1 MRRNLDVGTM
11 RSFTAVVDAGGVT
24 RAASRLNLTQSA
36 VSMQLKRLEQS
47 LDTTLLDRAGRGVS
61 LTNEGEQ
68 LLEYARKM
76 IALNDEAVDRMI
88 APQFEGTV
96 AFGIPSDLIYPHG
109 PEILSRFDRDFP
121 RVRVNFVSSY
131 TTKLLDELNVGKLD
145 VILTT
150 EAEAN
155 PDAECLAVLPLVW
168 CGAPGGKAWMRD
180 PLSFASARHCN
191 FRPVAQAALD
201 EQGIAWRTSVDTET
215 DLGATMASAADL
227 SIMALLEGSYDDR
240 LEPIAHNGKL
250 PPLPNF
256 SINLYIAENTANE
269 DLGREFGRYVRE
281 AYAA

>member
-1 MRRNLDVGTM
+1 
-11 RSFTAVVDAGGVT
+11 
-24 RAASRLNLTQSA
+24 
-36 VSMQLKRLEQS
+36 
-47 LDTTLLDRAGRGVS
+47 
-61 LTNEGEQ
+61 
-68 LLEYARKM
+68 M
-76 IALNDEAVDRMI
+76 IALNDEAVDQMI
-88 APQFEGTV
+88 APQFEGSV
-96 AFGIPSDLIYPHG
+96 AFGIPCDLIYPHG

-131 TTKLLDELNVGKLD
+131 STKLLDELNAGKLD

-180 PLSFASARHCN
+180 PLSFASAKHCA

-201 EQGIAWRTSVDTET
+201 EQGIEWRTSVDTET

-240 LEPIAHNGKL
+240 LEQIAHNGKL
-250 PPLPNF
+250 PPLPDF

>member
-11 RSFTAVVDAGGVT
+11 RSLAAVVDAGGVT

-36 VSMQLKRLEQS
+36 VSMQIKRLEQS
-47 LDTTLLDRAGRGVS
+47 LDTTLLDRSGRGVT
-61 LTNEGEQ
+61 LTHEGEQ

-76 IALNDEAVDRMI
+76 IALNDDAVDRMI

-96 AFGIPSDLIYPHG
+96 SFGIPCDIIYPHG

-121 RVRVNFVSSY
+121 RVRVNLVSSY
-131 TTKLLDELNVGKLD
+131 STKLLSELHDGKLD

-155 PDAECLAVLPLVW
+155 PDAECLAVQKLVW
-168 CGAPGGKAWMRD
+168 CGAPGGKAWLRD
-180 PLSFASARHCN
+180 PLSFASAKHCA
-191 FRPVAQAALD
+191 FRPYAQAAL
-201 EQGIAWRTSVDTET
+201 EEAGIEWRSSVETET

-227 SIMALLEGSYDDR
+227 SIVALLEGSYDDR
-240 LEPIAHNGKL
+240 VAPIAHSGKL
-250 PPLPNF
+250 PDLPDF
-256 SINLYIAENTANE
+256 FINLYVSEGTANE
-269 DLGREFGRYVRE
+269 GFGREFGRYVRE

>member
-1 MRRNLDVGTM
+1 MLRNLDVGTL
-11 RSFTAVVDAGGVT
+11 RSFAAVIDAGGVT

-36 VSMQLKRLEQS
+36 VSMQIKRLETN
-47 LDTTLLDRAGRGVS
+47 LDTTLLDRSGRGVTA
-61 LTNEGEQ
+61 TNEGEQ

-76 IALNDEAVDRMI
+76 IALNDDAVDRMI
-88 APQFEGTV
+88 APRFEGSV
-96 AFGIPSDLIYPHG
+96 AFGIPCDIIYPHG

-131 TTKLLDELNVGKLD
+131 SAKLLDEFHDGKLD

-150 EAEAN
+150 EAAEN
-155 PDAECLAVLPLVW
+155 PNAEKLAIQPLIW
-168 CGAPGGKAWMRD
+168 CGAPGGKAWTKD
-180 PLSFASARHCN
+180 PLPFASAKHCA

-201 EQGIAWRTSVDTET
+201 GAGIEWHAGVETET
-215 DLGATMASAADL
+215 DLGATMATAADL
-227 SIMALLEGSYDDR
+227 SIMAVLEGSYDDR
-240 LEPIAHNGKL
+240 LEAVPHNGKL
-250 PPLPNF
+250 PELPEF